1 MEQRST
7 MVKKVGRSENKASK
21 QQQQQFDQ
29 NENSSL
35 TSLLRT
41 LLRQKEADGE
51 RLRGENERLKKL
63 LVKQQSLLNKLN
75 EDNLVLANSHS
86 TCCLSPAI
94 SHQQDEE
101 NDENGEEL
109 INSSLK
115 QQQDCANYE

>member
-1 MEQRST
+1 MEQRS
-7 MVKKVGRSENKASK
+7 KKVGRSENKAIK
-21 QQQQQFDQ
+21 QQQQFDQ
-29 NENSSL
+29 NENSL

-94 SHQQDEE
+94 SHQHDEE
-101 NDENGEEL
+101 NGDENGEEL

>member
-7 MVKKVGRSENKASK
+7 MLKKVGRSENKATK
-21 QQQQQFDQ
+21 QQQFDQ
-29 NENSSL
+29 NENSL

-94 SHQQDEE
+94 SHQHDEE

>member
-1 MEQRST
+1 MEQRS
-7 MVKKVGRSENKASK
+7 KKVGRSENKATK
-21 QQQQQFDQ
+21 QQQFDQ
-29 NENSSL
+29 NENSL

-94 SHQQDEE
+94 SHQHDEE
-101 NDENGEEL
+101 NGDENGEEL